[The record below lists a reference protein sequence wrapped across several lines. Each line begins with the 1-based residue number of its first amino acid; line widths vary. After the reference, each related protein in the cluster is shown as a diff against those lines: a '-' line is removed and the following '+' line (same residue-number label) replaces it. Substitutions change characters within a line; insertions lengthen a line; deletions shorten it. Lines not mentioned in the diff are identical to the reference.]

1 MIVTK
6 ETKRLLSERRAV
18 KADKDFGQQAFTLFY
33 RDYVF
38 AGSIRPTG
46 VKYCLRT
53 SDGACRLHGIVFGPL
68 KNALAELPAPL
79 PEWDIPTVW
88 SEKPIRALGTCNRTE
103 ENLFDRILI
112 PGLDDRDENDSR
124 QS

>member
-1 MIVTK
+1 MKVSP
-6 ETKRLLSERRAV
+6 ETRRQLAERRAA

-53 SDGACRLHGIVFGPL
+53 NDGACRLHGIVFGPL
-68 KNALAELPAPL
+68 KNALAELPGPL

-103 ENLFDRILI
+103 ENLFDRILG
-112 PGLDDRDENDSR
+112 PDENDSR